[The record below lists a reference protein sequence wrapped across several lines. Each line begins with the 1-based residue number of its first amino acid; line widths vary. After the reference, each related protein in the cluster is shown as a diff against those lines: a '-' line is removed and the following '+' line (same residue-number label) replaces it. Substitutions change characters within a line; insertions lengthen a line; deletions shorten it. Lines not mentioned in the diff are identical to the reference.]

1 MTSTYPA
8 AATPDSPPAT
18 LAPDNRSPAL
28 MLTVLLTGTFM
39 ASLDVSI
46 VNVAV
51 PRIGDELDASE
62 AALQFVVSGYTVAYA
77 ALLITGARL
86 GDDRGHRRMFTTGLA
101 VFTATSLVCGVVPGV
116 ELLVVARVLQG
127 AAAAMMA
134 PQVLT
139 IVQRRLPSER
149 QPMAFALYASV
160 ISGAVVAGQ
169 VLGGVLVDADLFG
182 WSWRTV
188 FLVNVPIGVA
198 VLSVVPRCVPET
210 DELTRRRLDITGV
223 GLLAATVAAI
233 IVPLVVG
240 RETGFSWGLWV
251 LLAAAVPLGAL
262 FARHVSVRQAVTG
275 DALID
280 LALLRRPAVALGF
293 GSVVAQ
299 MAAYGGMLF
308 AITLHLQ
315 RGLGFSPI
323 RSGLSLVTF
332 AVAFAISSLA
342 VPRLSAAARRAAPVA
357 GLVVTAAGFLVAA
370 WLAREGHWNM
380 ATTGL
385 AFAVVGGGFGCGY
398 SPVVSR
404 TVATVPR
411 ARAADASGMFTT
423 LNQLAFA
430 IGVAAVGSVYLA
442 ARSGPTAG
450 DSGSAMAVTFVVAA
464 ALMLV
469 AAGAAATQRA
479 D

>member
-1 MTSTYPA
+1 MTTSTAPNA
-8 AATPDSPPAT
+8 PISPPAVVT
-18 LAPDNRSPAL
+18 TERSGSAL
-28 MLTVLLTGTFM
+28 MLTVLLAGTFM

-51 PRIGDELDASE
+51 PRIGDELAASE

-86 GDDRGHRRMFTTGLA
+86 GDDRGHRRMFMTGLA
-101 VFTATSLVCGVVPGV
+101 VFTATSFVCGIAPGV
-116 ELLVVARVLQG
+116 ELLVAARVVQG
-127 AAAAMMA
+127 AAAAMMG

-139 IVQRRLPSER
+139 IVQRRLPAER

-169 VLGGVLVDADLFG
+169 VLGGVLVSADLFG

-188 FLVNVPIGVA
+188 FLVNVPIGVVLLA
-198 VLSVVPRCVPET
+198 VTPRCVPET
-210 DELTRRRLDITGV
+210 GELTRRRLDIAGV
-223 GLLAATVAAI
+223 GLLAATVAAV

-240 RETGFSWGLWV
+240 REIGFSWWLWV
-251 LLAAAVPLGAL
+251 LLAAAVPFAAI
-262 FARHVSVRQAVTG
+262 FARHVNARQAATG
-275 DALID
+275 DALVD
-280 LALLRRPAVALGF
+280 LTLLRRPAVALGF

-299 MAAYGGMLF
+299 MSAYGGMLF
-308 AITLHLQ
+308 ALTLHLQ
-315 RGLGFSPI
+315 RGLDFSPI

-332 AVAFAISSLA
+332 AVVFAVASLA
-342 VPRLSAAARRAAPVA
+342 VPRLQPRARRIAPVV
-357 GLVVTAAGFLVAA
+357 GLVVAAAGFVLAA
-370 WLAREGHWNM
+370 WLARDGGWSM
-380 ATTGL
+380 VTTGI

-404 TVATVPR
+404 TVTTVPLE
-411 ARAADASGMFTT
+411 RAADASGMFTT

-442 ARSGPTAG
+442 ARSGVTAA
-450 DSGSAMAVTFVVAA
+450 DSGSAIAVTFLAAA
-464 ALMLV
+464 ALMLL
-469 AAGAAATQRA
+469 AAATAAAQRT
-479 D
+479 